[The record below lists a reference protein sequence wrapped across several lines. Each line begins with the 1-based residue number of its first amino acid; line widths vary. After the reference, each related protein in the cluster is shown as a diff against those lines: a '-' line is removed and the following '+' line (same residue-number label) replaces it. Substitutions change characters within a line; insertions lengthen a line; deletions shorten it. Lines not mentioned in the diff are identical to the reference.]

1 MKTTACIRTMD
12 CGYAICSTFM
22 PGDRHVRLI
31 CLLTYGVFSSTHL
44 HSQIAIGTKSGEIL
58 IYDLA
63 SSSLIDTIKAHTA
76 SVWSLHIRPDEQ
88 ALVSGSADKDVKFWE
103 FESKDGSSD
112 NVSASLTGGISSR
125 QFIDWVR
132 CRLRVGNS

>member
-1 MKTTACIRTMD
+1 MD

-76 SVWSLHIRPDEQ
+76 SVWSLYIRPDEQ

-112 NVSASLTGGISSR
+112 TVSASLTGGISR

-132 CRLRVGNS
+132 YRLRVGNS